1 MAGMEE
7 HLTISLVG
15 PLPCSGMRHL
25 QVSGA
30 LHRCIIM
37 WGEEEE
43 EEEEEEHQ
51 HQHQLWGGRKLDLLY
66 GSLQTLGRDG
76 GRRSSKQVCVL
87 LPFLLLLF
95 CKMEVG
101 GDMCNRIGT

>member
-1 MAGMEE
+1 MEE

-37 WGEEEE
+37 W
-43 EEEEEEHQ
+43 EEEEHQ

-66 GSLQTLGRDG
+66 GLLQTLGKDG

-95 CKMEVG
+95 CEMEVG
-101 GDMCNRIGT
+101 GDMCNRMGT

>member
-1 MAGMEE
+1 MEE

-37 WGEEEE
+37 W
-43 EEEEEEHQ
+43 EEEEEHQ

-66 GSLQTLGRDG
+66 GSLQTLGKDG
-76 GRRSSKQVCVL
+76 GRRSSKQVCIL

-95 CKMEVG
+95 CEMEVG
-101 GDMCNRIGT
+101 GDMCNRMGT